1 MRLFAAFCIWSVAAR
16 VVCCPLP
23 NSLALRA
30 SCSSPPRGRELTCVC
45 PQNDARN
52 GHNRKRPVI
61 HFSAVGRMIRRN
73 CIHGLSSPVSAVCCS
88 YRKRKPVKQR
98 KGSLPRGG
106 GMGWGQPITRS
117 ATKNDV
123 RYESIPHLR
132 KALSKIVPGAIHNPV
147 YIHPERSGVCINST
161 IQKKD

>member
-1 MRLFAAFCIWSVAAR
+1 MVGRCAGCL
-16 VVCCPLP
+16 LP
-23 NSLALRA
+23 HPSSLALRA

-88 YRKRKPVKQR
+88 CRKRKPVKQR

-106 GMGWGQPITRS
+106 GLGWGQPITRS

-123 RYESIPHLR
+123 RHESIPHLR